1 MTVVFYHALS
11 RLMHLKQVPIRSAF
25 MDKVLS
31 KNVRK
36 ICPKRALTA
45 HFSAFSCAGLV
56 GSVVNIDPLVC
67 LNSRIIREAVDAG
80 RVRPVDPNTS
90 ERYMKYVPFWA

>member
-11 RLMHLKQVPIRSAF
+11 RLMHLKQVLIRSAF
-25 MDKVLS
+25 MDKALS

-45 HFSAFSCAGLV
+45 HFSAF
-56 GSVVNIDPLVC
+56 
-67 LNSRIIREAVDAG
+67 
-80 RVRPVDPNTS
+80 
-90 ERYMKYVPFWA
+90 